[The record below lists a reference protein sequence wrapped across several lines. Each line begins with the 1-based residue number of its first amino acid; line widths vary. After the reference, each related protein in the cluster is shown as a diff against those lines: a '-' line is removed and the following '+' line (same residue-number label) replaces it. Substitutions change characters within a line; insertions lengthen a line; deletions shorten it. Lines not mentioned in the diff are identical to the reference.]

1 MAAVVRVVPIFP
13 LANVVLF
20 PGVPLPLH
28 IFEPRYRTMTAEALA
43 QDGRIALALLR
54 PGYEADY
61 HGTPPVF
68 ETVGVG
74 EIAQNQ
80 KLPDGRFHIVLRGTE
95 RGTILEETRARPYR
109 VARVQVL
116 PERAPPEGEAPDL
129 SESLAT
135 FREVIE
141 RLGQPS
147 RRDTEV
153 LLREARVP
161 GQLVDFMVSFL
172 PFSPLEKL
180 HYLGEPDV
188 RTRARR
194 LAQALRSLR
203 PLVEPPA
210 FDPDGDPIHRV
221 FPN

>member
-1 MAAVVRVVPIFP
+1 MAAVVRVVPVFP

-28 IFEPRYRTMTAEALA
+28 IFEPRYRTMTAEALE

-68 ETVGVG
+68 ETVGIG

-95 RGTILEETRARPYR
+95 RGTILEETQARPYR
-109 VARVQVL
+109 VARVQIL
-116 PERAPPEGEAPDL
+116 PERAPPDGAPDL
-129 SESLAT
+129 NESLEL

-161 GQLVDFMVSFL
+161 GQVVDFMVSLL

-180 HYLGEPDV
+180 RYLGEPDV
-188 RTRARR
+188 VTRAER
-194 LAQALRSLR
+194 LAHALRSLR
-203 PLVEPPA
+203 PLVEPPT
-210 FDPDGDPIHRV
+210 FDPDADPIHRV